1 MSASESSPLT
11 SNLHQSSE
19 QLIAETVRRSQTG
32 HDAEVAKLLSALKDA
47 TSEIEAAQSS
57 LNRALTTLK
66 EAMGEATEESA
77 AATEAEIATVVSESL
92 PEVTAETESTDTA
105 TAVSADAQ
113 STGPHTLDL
122 IAHDVTIGIATGL
135 QSMLRSQPEVSAAR
149 TREFVNGEL
158 RLNLDMNSGLNIA
171 GLQDWIAG
179 HNGRIATQT
188 ASVIELRFDN

>member
-11 SNLHQSSE
+11 SNLHQSIE

-32 HDAEVAKLLSALKDA
+32 HDAEVAKLRSALKDA

-57 LNRALTTLK
+57 LNRALSTLNDALGEETEVPAAVI
-66 EAMGEATEESA
+66 EADVSAVIAETAPEATTDSPSA
-77 AATEAEIATVVSESL
+77 ASTPEASPA
-92 PEVTAETESTDTA
+92 PET
-105 TAVSADAQ
+105 
-113 STGPHTLDL
+113 TGPHTLDL
-122 IAHDVTIGIATGL
+122 IAHDVSIGVATGL
-135 QSMLRSQPEVSAAR
+135 QTMLRAQPEVAAAR

-171 GLQDWIAG
+171 GLQEWIAG

-188 ASVIELRFDN
+188 PSVIELRFDS